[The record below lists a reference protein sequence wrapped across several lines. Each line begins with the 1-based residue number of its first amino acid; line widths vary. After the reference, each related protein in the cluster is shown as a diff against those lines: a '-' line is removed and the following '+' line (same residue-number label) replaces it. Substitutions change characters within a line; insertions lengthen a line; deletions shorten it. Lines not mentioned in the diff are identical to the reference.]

1 MPVVR
6 IALAAALVV
15 CAPVHAQWLNYP
27 TPGVPRLANGKP
39 NLNAPTPRTAG
50 GKPDLSGL
58 WEPVGPANSSF
69 VGNSARDPQFADVGK
84 DVKGGLPLQPWAADL
99 LKTRLAANSKDD
111 PDSRCLPLG
120 PIKMH
125 LHPYPRRII
134 QTPGL
139 MVILFERDTAYRQIF
154 TDGRALPQDPQPSF
168 NGYSTGNWEGDTL
181 VVQTNGIKDGTWLDV
196 RGTPLTDAAKITE
209 RFRRPNFGKLEIDI
223 TVDDLKAYTRPW
235 SIHVDQAFAPDTDL
249 LEFVCQENEKDRI
262 HLTEK

>member
-6 IALAAALVV
+6 IALAAALVG

-27 TPGVPRLANGKP
+27 TPGVPRLPNGKL
-39 NLNAPTPRTAG
+39 NLNAPAPRTAD
-50 GKPDLSGL
+50 GKLDLSGL

-134 QTPGL
+134 QTPDL

-154 TDGRALPQDPQPSF
+154 TDSRALLQDPQPSF
-168 NGYSTGNWEGDTL
+168 NGYSTGKWEGDTL
-181 VVQTNGIKDGTWLDV
+181 VVQTNGIKDGAWLDV

-209 RFRRPNFGKLEIDI
+209 RFRRPNFGMLEIQAL
-223 TVDDLKAYTRPW
+223 VDDPKAYTKPW
-235 SIHVDQAFAPDTDL
+235 AVNFKLHIVLDTELIDEVC
-249 LEFVCQENEKDRI
+249 LEGERSVEHIPVR
-262 HLTEK
+262 

>member
-6 IALAAALVV
+6 IALAAALVG

-39 NLNAPTPRTAG
+39 DLNAPTPRATG

-84 DVKGGLPLQPWAADL
+84 DVKSGLPLQPWAADL

-168 NGYSTGNWEGDTL
+168 NGYSTGKWEGDTL

-209 RFRRPNFGKLEIDI
+209 RFRRPNFCKLEIDI
-223 TVDDLKAYTRPW
+223 TVDDLKADTRPW
-235 SIHVDQAFAPDTDL
+235 SIHVDHAFAPDTDL
-249 LEFVCQENEKDRI
+249 LEFVCQENEKDRV